1 MDYSNEELRE
11 ALRAAELSV
20 QLAVASIVSSGPFDD
35 AAMRDLEGAQA
46 MIRRW
51 RLALE
56 AGKWPGRNE
65 AAVPTREDR

>member
-1 MDYSNEELRE
+1 MDHSNEELRE

-20 QLAVASIVSSGPFDD
+20 QLAVATMVRSGPFDD
-35 AAMRDLEGAQA
+35 AATRDLEGAQA

-56 AGKWPGRNE
+56 GGRWPGRNM
-65 AAVPTREDR
+65 AASTNEDR